1 MTDTLYTYFIEG
13 SKIPGGICTMKIS
26 TYWNNVKY
34 IPSFIK
40 CFHVRLMSI
49 PKEAYL
55 FYKSLYTYKMERDD
69 PFGELINISGNIV
82 GGNGVIALCRS
93 RDLIVY
99 TGQTGGWCDP
109 FF

>member
-1 MTDTLYTYFIEG
+1 V
-13 SKIPGGICTMKIS
+13 S
-26 TYWNNVKY
+26 TYWDNIKY
-34 IPSFIK
+34 IPSFIEY
-40 CFHVRLMSI
+40 FRVRLMSI

-69 PFGELINISGNIV
+69 PFGELININGNVV

-99 TGQTGGWCDP
+99 TGQTGGRFDP
-109 FF
+109 YF